1 MSEDKLL
8 TLARSLVAS
17 GDLAGAE
24 DALAARVKI
33 HPIPFDAL
41 ILLTEIRLRLN
52 KGNQALAPLLSYGAH
67 RDCADWLREYYIGE
81 RMNAEAVSW
90 LNGLPKS
97 GSVDDLID
105 QAALLQL
112 SGDARSAAA
121 LCRRVLSLQPGNA
134 FALNHLGRAL
144 FNTGMAADA
153 RQAFTEATRLAPG
166 YFQAWHN
173 LGHVLRAMNDFPG
186 AEKAYGQA
194 LAIAPYYRSALLN
207 LALLKMGRGE
217 NEVAAELLESLLAAD
232 PENADALLNLAICR
246 HIGRQYDAAETAYRR
261 AIAAEPGNPRAH
273 RHLGNLYKE
282 LQDGR
287 RAVDCYRNA
296 LALAGKDGDTWAE
309 LISGL
314 EQLND
319 LDAAQLAAEEGLA
332 RIPDSPDIRFES
344 AKIARRRGDVAEA
357 ERILSAI
364 NPNALHP
371 RLVQA
376 YHYECGTLADRM
388 ARYGDAFAAF
398 SRGNAM
404 AAESVRARATDRAA
418 LPAQI
423 DAVTRWLSRG
433 APSASATK
441 GDLGDDLC
449 FLIGFPRS
457 GTTLLDVM
465 LDGHPQILSIE
476 EKPTIERV
484 AFQLDRL
491 PGHYPFAME
500 HLDDGALADLRTL
513 YRSQL
518 SALRGPEHLR
528 VIDKMPIRTIH
539 APFVHRLFPE
549 ASFLF
554 AERHPC
560 DVVLSNFMQQYA
572 INEAMIHFTHLASSV
587 EIYDRVMRLWQTAQ
601 SALPAMRVHA
611 VRYESLLE
619 NAEASLR
626 GTCDFLGLPWQEGIQ
641 DHRSNL
647 AARTQIQTNSYHQV
661 AEPVYQRSKFRWL
674 NYSSHFEPYMNVL
687 QPHIERMGY

>member
-8 TLARSLVAS
+8 TLAKSLVAS

-33 HPIPFDAL
+33 HPIPFDTV
-41 ILLTEIRLRLN
+41 ILLAEIRLRLN
-52 KGNQALAPLLSYGAH
+52 KADQALAPLLSYGTNRH
-67 RDCADWLREYYIGE
+67 CADWLREYYIGE
-81 RMNAEAVSW
+81 RMNAQAMGW
-90 LNGLPKS
+90 LNSLPKT
-97 GSVDDLID
+97 GSVDDMID

-112 SGDARSAAA
+112 TGDARSAAA
-121 LCRRVLSLQPGNA
+121 LCRRVLALQPGNA

-144 FNTGMAADA
+144 FNTGMPGEA

-173 LGHVLRAMNDFPG
+173 LGHVLRAMNDSAG

-217 NEVAAELLESLLAAD
+217 NKAAAGLLESLLEAD
-232 PENADALLNLAICR
+232 PDNAEGLLNLAICH
-246 HIGRQYDAAETAYRR
+246 HIERQYDAAEQTYRR

-296 LALAGKDGDTWAE
+296 LALAGNDGDTWAE

-319 LDAAQLAAEEGLA
+319 LDAAQRAADEGLA

-344 AKIARRRGDVAEA
+344 AKIARRRGLLAEA
-357 ERILSAI
+357 ESILSGIA
-364 NPNALHP
+364 PNTLHP

-388 ARYGDAFAAF
+388 ARFDDAFAAF
-398 SRGNAM
+398 SKGNELAGG
-404 AAESVRARATDRAA
+404 SVRARATDRTA

-433 APSASATK
+433 APAACAPD
-441 GDLGDDLC
+441 GDPGADLC

-465 LDGHPQILSIE
+465 LDGHRQVLSIE
-476 EKPTIERV
+476 EKPTVERV
-484 AFQLDRL
+484 AFHLDRL

-500 HLDDGALADLRTL
+500 HLDSAALADLRAL

-518 SALRGPEHLR
+518 SPLRGPQHLQI
-528 VIDKMPIRTIH
+528 IDKMPIRTIH

-549 ASFLF
+549 ATFLF

-560 DVVLSNFMQQYA
+560 DVILSNFMQQYA
-572 INEAMIHFTHLASSV
+572 INEAMIHFTRMASAV
-587 EIYDRVMRLWQTAQ
+587 EIYDRVMRLWQTARV
-601 SALPAMRVHA
+601 AMPEMRVHN
-611 VRYESLLE
+611 VRYETLLE
-619 NAEASLR
+619 DTESVLR
-626 GTCDFLGLPWQEGIQ
+626 GTCDFLGLPWQEGLQ

-647 AARTQIQTNSYHQV
+647 GSRTQIQTNSYHQV

-674 NYSSHFEPYMNVL
+674 NYRNHFEPYMNVL
-687 QPHIERMGY
+687 QPHIDRMGY

>member
-8 TLARSLVAS
+8 TLAKSLVAS

-33 HPIPFDAL
+33 HPIPFDTV
-41 ILLTEIRLRLN
+41 ILLAEIRLRLN
-52 KGNQALAPLLSYGAH
+52 KADQALAPLLSYGAN
-67 RDCADWLREYYIGE
+67 RNCADWLREYYIGE
-81 RMNAEAVSW
+81 RMNAQAMGW
-90 LNGLPKS
+90 LNSLPKT
-97 GSVDDLID
+97 GSVDDMID

-112 SGDARSAAA
+112 TGDARSAAA
-121 LCRRVLSLQPGNA
+121 LCRRVLALQPGNA

-144 FNTGMAADA
+144 FNTGMPGEA

-173 LGHVLRAMNDFPG
+173 LGHVLRAMNDSAG

-217 NEVAAELLESLLAAD
+217 NKAAAGLLESLLEAD
-232 PENADALLNLAICR
+232 PDNAEGLLNLAICH
-246 HIGRQYDAAETAYRR
+246 HIERQYDAAEQAYQR

-296 LALAGKDGDTWAE
+296 LALAGNDGDTWAE

-319 LDAAQLAAEEGLA
+319 LDAAQRAADEGLA

-344 AKIARRRGDVAEA
+344 AKIARRRGLLAEA
-357 ERILSAI
+357 ESILSGIA
-364 NPNALHP
+364 PNTLHP

-388 ARYGDAFAAF
+388 ARFDDAFAAF
-398 SRGNAM
+398 SKGNELAGG
-404 AAESVRARATDRAA
+404 SVRARATDRTA
-418 LPAQI
+418 LPTQI

-433 APSASATK
+433 APAAGAPD
-441 GDLGDDLC
+441 GDPGADLC

-465 LDGHPQILSIE
+465 LDGHRQVLSIE
-476 EKPTIERV
+476 EKPTVERV
-484 AFQLDRL
+484 AFHLDRL

-500 HLDDGALADLRTL
+500 HLDSAALADLRAL

-518 SALRGPEHLR
+518 SSLRGPQHLQI
-528 VIDKMPIRTIH
+528 IDKMPIRTIH

-549 ASFLF
+549 ATFLF

-560 DVVLSNFMQQYA
+560 DVILSNFMQQYA
-572 INEAMIHFTHLASSV
+572 INEAMIHFTRMASAV
-587 EIYDRVMRLWQTAQ
+587 EIYDRVMRLWQTARV
-601 SALPAMRVHA
+601 AMPEMRVHN
-611 VRYESLLE
+611 VRYETLLE
-619 NAEASLR
+619 DTESVLR
-626 GTCDFLGLPWQEGIQ
+626 GTCDFLGLSWQEGLQ

-647 AARTQIQTNSYHQV
+647 GSRTQIQTNSYHQV

-674 NYSSHFEPYMNVL
+674 NYRNHFEPYMNVL
-687 QPHIERMGY
+687 QPHIDRMGY

>member
-8 TLARSLVAS
+8 TLAKSLVTS

-33 HPIPFDAL
+33 HPIPFDTV
-41 ILLTEIRLRLN
+41 ILLAEIRLRLN
-52 KGNQALAPLLSYGAH
+52 KADQALAPLLSYGANRH
-67 RDCADWLREYYIGE
+67 CADWLREYYIGE
-81 RMNAEAVSW
+81 RMNTQAMDW
-90 LNGLPKS
+90 LNSLPKT
-97 GSVDDLID
+97 GSVDDMID

-112 SGDARSAAA
+112 TGDARSAAA
-121 LCRRVLSLQPGNA
+121 LCRRVLALQPGNA

-144 FNTGMAADA
+144 FNTGMPAEA
-153 RQAFTEATRLAPG
+153 RQAFTESTRLAPG

-173 LGHVLRAMNDFPG
+173 LGHVLRAMNDSAG

-217 NEVAAELLESLLAAD
+217 NKAAAGLLESLLVAD
-232 PENADALLNLAICR
+232 PDNAEGLLNLAICH
-246 HIGRQYDAAETAYRR
+246 HIERQYDAAEQAYQR
-261 AIAAEPGNPRAH
+261 AIAAEPGNPRPH

-296 LALAGKDGDTWAE
+296 LALAGNDGDTWAE

-319 LDAAQLAAEEGLA
+319 LDAAQRAADEGLA

-344 AKIARRRGDVAEA
+344 AKIARRRGLLAEA
-357 ERILSAI
+357 ESILSGIA
-364 NPNALHP
+364 PNTLHP

-388 ARYGDAFAAF
+388 ARFDDAFAAF
-398 SRGNAM
+398 SKGNELAGG
-404 AAESVRARATDRAA
+404 SVRARATDRTA

-433 APSASATK
+433 APAACAPD
-441 GDLGDDLC
+441 GDPGADLC

-465 LDGHPQILSIE
+465 LDGHRQVLSIE
-476 EKPTIERV
+476 EKPTVERV
-484 AFQLDRL
+484 AFHLDRL

-500 HLDDGALADLRTL
+500 HLDSAALADLRAL

-518 SALRGPEHLR
+518 SSLRGPQHLQI
-528 VIDKMPIRTIH
+528 IDKMPIRTIH

-549 ASFLF
+549 ATFLF

-560 DVVLSNFMQQYA
+560 DVILSNFMQQYA
-572 INEAMIHFTHLASSV
+572 INEAMIHFTRMASAV
-587 EIYDRVMRLWQTAQ
+587 EIYDRVMRLWQTARV
-601 SALPAMRVHA
+601 AMPEMRVHN
-611 VRYESLLE
+611 VRYETLLE
-619 NAEASLR
+619 DTESVLR
-626 GTCDFLGLPWQEGIQ
+626 GTCDFLGLPWQEGLQ

-647 AARTQIQTNSYHQV
+647 GSRTQIQTNSYHQV

-674 NYSSHFEPYMNVL
+674 NYRNHFEPYMNVL
-687 QPHIERMGY
+687 QPHIDRMGY

>member
-8 TLARSLVAS
+8 TLAKSLVAS

-33 HPIPFDAL
+33 HPIPFDTV
-41 ILLTEIRLRLN
+41 ILLAEIRLRLN
-52 KGNQALAPLLSYGAH
+52 KADQALAPLLSYGTNRH
-67 RDCADWLREYYIGE
+67 CADWLREYYIGE
-81 RMNAEAVSW
+81 RMNAQAMGW
-90 LNGLPKS
+90 LNSLPKT
-97 GSVDDLID
+97 GSVDDMID

-112 SGDARSAAA
+112 TGDARSAAA
-121 LCRRVLSLQPGNA
+121 LCRRVLALQPGNA

-144 FNTGMAADA
+144 FNTGMPGEA

-173 LGHVLRAMNDFPG
+173 LGHVLRAMNDSAG

-217 NEVAAELLESLLAAD
+217 NKAAAGLLESLLEAD
-232 PENADALLNLAICR
+232 PDNAEGLLNLAICH
-246 HIGRQYDAAETAYRR
+246 HIERQYDAAEQTYRR

-296 LALAGKDGDTWAE
+296 LALAGNDGYTWAE

-319 LDAAQLAAEEGLA
+319 LDAAQRAADEGLA

-344 AKIARRRGDVAEA
+344 AKIARRRGLLAEA
-357 ERILSAI
+357 ESILSGIA
-364 NPNALHP
+364 PNTLHP

-388 ARYGDAFAAF
+388 ARFDDAFAAF
-398 SRGNAM
+398 SKGNELAGG
-404 AAESVRARATDRAA
+404 SVRARATDRTA

-433 APSASATK
+433 APAACAPD
-441 GDLGDDLC
+441 GDPGADLC

-465 LDGHPQILSIE
+465 LDGHRQVLSIE
-476 EKPTIERV
+476 EKPTVERV
-484 AFQLDRL
+484 AFHLDRL

-500 HLDDGALADLRTL
+500 HLDSAALADLRAL

-518 SALRGPEHLR
+518 SPLRGPQHLQI
-528 VIDKMPIRTIH
+528 IDKMPIRTIH

-549 ASFLF
+549 ATFLF

-560 DVVLSNFMQQYA
+560 DVILSNFMQQYA
-572 INEAMIHFTHLASSV
+572 INEAMIHFTRMASAV
-587 EIYDRVMRLWQTAQ
+587 EIYDRVMRLWQTARV
-601 SALPAMRVHA
+601 AMPEMRVHN
-611 VRYESLLE
+611 VRYETLLE
-619 NAEASLR
+619 DTESVLR
-626 GTCDFLGLPWQEGIQ
+626 GTCDFLGLPWQEGLQ

-647 AARTQIQTNSYHQV
+647 GSRTQIQTNSYHQV

-674 NYSSHFEPYMNVL
+674 NYRNHFEPYMNVL
-687 QPHIERMGY
+687 QPHIDRMGY

>member
-8 TLARSLVAS
+8 TLAKSLVTS

-33 HPIPFDAL
+33 HPIPFDTV
-41 ILLTEIRLRLN
+41 ILLAEIRLRLN
-52 KGNQALAPLLSYGAH
+52 KADQALAPLLSYGANRH
-67 RDCADWLREYYIGE
+67 CADWLREYYIGE
-81 RMNAEAVSW
+81 RMNAQAMGW
-90 LNGLPKS
+90 LNSLPKT
-97 GSVDDLID
+97 GSVDDMID

-112 SGDARSAAA
+112 TGDARSAAA
-121 LCRRVLSLQPGNA
+121 LCRRVLALQPGNA

-144 FNTGMAADA
+144 FNTGMPGEA

-173 LGHVLRAMNDFPG
+173 LGHVLRAMNDSAG

-217 NEVAAELLESLLAAD
+217 NKAAAGLLESLLVAD
-232 PENADALLNLAICR
+232 PDNAEGLLNLAICH
-246 HIGRQYDAAETAYRR
+246 HIERQYDAAEQAYRR
-261 AIAAEPGNPRAH
+261 AIAAEPGNPRPH

-296 LALAGKDGDTWAE
+296 LALAGNDGDTWAE

-319 LDAAQLAAEEGLA
+319 LDAAQRAADEGLA

-344 AKIARRRGDVAEA
+344 AKIARRRGLLAEA
-357 ERILSAI
+357 ESILSGIA
-364 NPNALHP
+364 PNTLHP

-376 YHYECGTLADRM
+376 YHYERGTLADRM
-388 ARYGDAFAAF
+388 ARFDDAFAAF
-398 SRGNAM
+398 SKGNELAGG
-404 AAESVRARATDRAA
+404 SVRARATDRTA

-433 APSASATK
+433 APAACAPD
-441 GDLGDDLC
+441 GDPGADLC

-465 LDGHPQILSIE
+465 LDGHRQVLSIE
-476 EKPTIERV
+476 EKPTVERV
-484 AFQLDRL
+484 AFHLDRL

-500 HLDDGALADLRTL
+500 HLDSAALADLRAL

-518 SALRGPEHLR
+518 SSLRGPQHLQI
-528 VIDKMPIRTIH
+528 IDKMPIRTIH

-549 ASFLF
+549 ATFLF

-560 DVVLSNFMQQYA
+560 DVILSNFMQQYA
-572 INEAMIHFTHLASSV
+572 INEAMIHFTRMASAV
-587 EIYDRVMRLWQTAQ
+587 EIYDRVMRLWQTARV
-601 SALPAMRVHA
+601 AMPEMRVHN
-611 VRYESLLE
+611 VRYETLLE
-619 NAEASLR
+619 DTESVLR
-626 GTCDFLGLPWQEGIQ
+626 GTCDFLGLPWQEGLQ

-647 AARTQIQTNSYHQV
+647 GSRTQIQTNSYHQV

-674 NYSSHFEPYMNVL
+674 NYRNHFEPYMNVL
-687 QPHIERMGY
+687 QPHIDRMGY